1 RVGDPADACAA
12 EVIDV
17 ALRVAAELHRC
28 RPLRAR
34 DLPRIAEREPLVGAL
49 DLPAVDDLLLEDA
62 ELVAYAVRERRN
74 LERRERIDEAR
85 GEPSE
90 AAIAEPG
97 LRLLGEQPVEVEP
110 QVLDRVFHLIVDAEV

>member
-1 RVGDPADACAA
+1 
-12 EVIDV
+12 
-17 ALRVAAELHRC
+17 
-28 RPLRAR
+28 
-34 DLPRIAEREPLVGAL
+34 
-49 DLPAVDDLLLEDA
+49 VDDLLLEDA

-85 GEPSE
+85 GEPTE

-110 QVLDRVFHLIVDAEV
+110 QVLDRVFHLIVDAEVDQVVAELGAEQIFGREVRDGTRARRRVRRRRADPAAQHQIANG